1 MLDNILNLIYK
12 FFLFMITEPLI
23 KFNKVYIK
31 QQQNEILNDISLDI
45 NEGEFV
51 YFVGKTGSGKSS
63 LLKSIYGDIEIEVGD
78 IVVDGQS
85 LRKSRKKHILSLRR
99 KLGII
104 FQDFELL
111 MDRSIEDN
119 LKFVMRATGWKGKKN
134 IQSKAT
140 ELLEMVEMKE
150 KANSK
155 PHLLSGGEQQRV
167 AIARALINDPKII
180 IADEPTGNLD
190 PETSLKIME
199 LMKNISNSNQT
210 IIMATHD
217 YDIIQKFPGRI
228 IEFKDKKILE

>member
-1 MLDNILNLIYK
+1 
-12 FFLFMITEPLI
+12 MITEPLI

-45 NEGEFV
+45 NDGEFV

>member
-1 MLDNILNLIYK
+1 
-12 FFLFMITEPLI
+12 MITEPLI

-85 LRKSRKKHILSLRR
+85 LRKSRKKHILALRR

>member
-1 MLDNILNLIYK
+1 
-12 FFLFMITEPLI
+12 MITEPLI

-31 QQQNEILNDISLDI
+31 QQQNEILNDISLNI

>member
-1 MLDNILNLIYK
+1 
-12 FFLFMITEPLI
+12 MIAEPLI

-31 QQQNEILNDISLDI
+31 QQQNEILNDISLNI

-63 LLKSIYGDIEIEVGD
+63 LLKSIYGDIEIEGGE

-228 IEFKDKKILE
+228 IKFKDKKILE

>member
-1 MLDNILNLIYK
+1 
-12 FFLFMITEPLI
+12 MITEPLI

-217 YDIIQKFPGRI
+217 YDIIQKFSGRI

>member
-1 MLDNILNLIYK
+1 MT
-12 FFLFMITEPLI
+12 TEPLI
-23 KFNKVYIK
+23 QFNRVYIK

-45 NEGEFV
+45 QEGEFV

-63 LLKSIYGDIEIEVGD
+63 LLKSIYGDIEIEDGD
-78 IVVDGQS
+78 IIVDGQS
-85 LRKSRKKHILSLRR
+85 IRKSRKKHILSLRR

-119 LKFVMRATGWKGKKN
+119 LKFVMKATGWKGKKN
-134 IQSKAT
+134 IQSKVT
-140 ELLEMVEMKE
+140 ELLEMVEMKD
-150 KANSK
+150 KADSK

-228 IEFKDKKILE
+228 IEFKEKKILE

>member
-1 MLDNILNLIYK
+1 
-12 FFLFMITEPLI
+12 MITEPLVKI
-23 KFNKVYIK
+23 NKVYIK
-31 QQQNEILNDISLDI
+31 QQQNEILNDISLNI

-63 LLKSIYGDIEIEVGD
+63 LLKSIYGDIEIEDGD
-78 IVVDGQS
+78 IIVDGQS
-85 LRKSRKKHILSLRR
+85 IRKSRKKHILMLRR

-111 MDRSIEDN
+111 MDRTIEDN
-119 LKFVMRATGWKGKKN
+119 LKFVMKATGWKGKKN
-134 IQSKAT
+134 IQHKVT
-140 ELLEMVEMKE
+140 ELLEMIEMKE
-150 KANSK
+150 KASSK

-190 PETSLKIME
+190 PETSLNIME
-199 LMKNISNSNQT
+199 LIKNMSNPKQT

-217 YDIIQKFPGRI
+217 YDIIERFPGRI
-228 IEFKDKKILE
+228 IQFKKKKILE

>member
-1 MLDNILNLIYK
+1 
-12 FFLFMITEPLI
+12 MITEPLI

-228 IEFKDKKILE
+228 IEFKDKKIFE

>member
-1 MLDNILNLIYK
+1 
-12 FFLFMITEPLI
+12 MITEPLI

-31 QQQNEILNDISLDI
+31 QQQNEILNDISLNI

-63 LLKSIYGDIEIEVGD
+63 LLKSIYGDIEIEGGE

-228 IEFKDKKILE
+228 IKFKDKKILE

>member
-1 MLDNILNLIYK
+1 MT
-12 FFLFMITEPLI
+12 TEPLI
-23 KFNKVYIK
+23 KFNRVYIK

-45 NEGEFV
+45 QEGEFV

-63 LLKSIYGDIEIEVGD
+63 LLKSIYGDIEIEDGD

-119 LKFVMRATGWKGKKN
+119 LKFVMKATGWKGKKN
-134 IQSKAT
+134 IQSKVT
-140 ELLEMVEMKE
+140 ELLEMVEMKD
-150 KANSK
+150 KADSK

-228 IEFKDKKILE
+228 IQFKDKKILE

>member
-1 MLDNILNLIYK
+1 MT
-12 FFLFMITEPLI
+12 TEPLI
-23 KFNKVYIK
+23 KFNRVYIK

-45 NEGEFV
+45 QEGEFV

-63 LLKSIYGDIEIEVGD
+63 LLKSIYGDIEIEDGD

-85 LRKSRKKHILSLRR
+85 IRKSRKKHILSLRR

-119 LKFVMRATGWKGKKN
+119 LKFVMKATGWKGKKN
-134 IQSKAT
+134 IQSKVT

-150 KANSK
+150 KADSK

-228 IEFKDKKILE
+228 IQFKDKIILE

>member
-1 MLDNILNLIYK
+1 MT
-12 FFLFMITEPLI
+12 TEPLI
-23 KFNKVYIK
+23 KFNRVYIK

-45 NEGEFV
+45 QEGEFV

-63 LLKSIYGDIEIEVGD
+63 LLKSIYGDIEIEDGD

-85 LRKSRKKHILSLRR
+85 IRKSRKKHILSLRR

-119 LKFVMRATGWKGKKN
+119 LKFVMKATGWKGKKN
-134 IQSKAT
+134 IQSKVT

-150 KANSK
+150 KADSK

-228 IEFKDKKILE
+228 IEFKEKKILE

>member
-1 MLDNILNLIYK
+1 MT
-12 FFLFMITEPLI
+12 TEPLI
-23 KFNKVYIK
+23 KFNRVYIK
-31 QQQNEILNDISLDI
+31 QQKNEILNDISLDI
-45 NEGEFV
+45 QEGEFV

-63 LLKSIYGDIEIEVGD
+63 LLKSIYGDIEIEDGD
-78 IVVDGQS
+78 IIVDGQS
-85 LRKSRKKHILSLRR
+85 IRKSRKKHILSLRR

-119 LKFVMRATGWKGKKN
+119 LKFVMKATGWKGKKN
-134 IQSKAT
+134 IQSKVT
-140 ELLEMVEMKE
+140 ELLEMVEMKD
-150 KANSK
+150 KADSK

-199 LMKNISNSNQT
+199 LMKNISNSNKT

-228 IEFKDKKILE
+228 IQFKDKKILE

>member
-1 MLDNILNLIYK
+1 
-12 FFLFMITEPLI
+12 MITEPLI

-31 QQQNEILNDISLDI
+31 QQQNEILNDISLNI

-63 LLKSIYGDIEIEVGD
+63 LLKSIYGDIEIEGGD

-190 PETSLKIME
+190 PETSLKIIE
-199 LMKNISNSNQT
+199 LMKNISSSNQT

-228 IEFKDKKILE
+228 IQFKDKKILE

>member
-1 MLDNILNLIYK
+1 MT
-12 FFLFMITEPLI
+12 TEPLI
-23 KFNKVYIK
+23 KFNRVYIK

-45 NEGEFV
+45 QEGEFV

-63 LLKSIYGDIEIEVGD
+63 LLKSIYGDIEIEDGD

-85 LRKSRKKHILSLRR
+85 IRKSRKKHILSLRR

-119 LKFVMRATGWKGKKN
+119 LKFVMKATGWKGKKN
-134 IQSKAT
+134 IQSKVT
-140 ELLEMVEMKE
+140 ELLEMVEMKD
-150 KANSK
+150 KADSK

-228 IEFKDKKILE
+228 IQFKDKKILE

>member
-1 MLDNILNLIYK
+1 MT
-12 FFLFMITEPLI
+12 TEPII
-23 KFNKVYIK
+23 KFNRVYIK
-31 QQQNEILNDISLDI
+31 QQQNEILNDISLNI
-45 NEGEFV
+45 QEGEFV

-63 LLKSIYGDIEIEVGD
+63 LLKSIYGDIEIEDGD
-78 IVVDGQS
+78 IIVDGQS
-85 LRKSRKKHILSLRR
+85 IRKSRKKHILSLRR

-119 LKFVMRATGWKGKKN
+119 LKFVMKATGWKGKKN
-134 IQSKAT
+134 IQSKVT

-150 KANSK
+150 KADSK

-228 IEFKDKKILE
+228 IQFKDKIILQ

>member
-1 MLDNILNLIYK
+1 MT
-12 FFLFMITEPLI
+12 TEPLI
-23 KFNKVYIK
+23 KFNRVYIK

-45 NEGEFV
+45 QEGEFV

-63 LLKSIYGDIEIEVGD
+63 LLKSIYGDIEIEDGD
-78 IVVDGQS
+78 IIVDGQS
-85 LRKSRKKHILSLRR
+85 IRKSRKKHILSLRR

-119 LKFVMRATGWKGKKN
+119 LKFVMKATGWKGKKN
-134 IQSKAT
+134 IQSKVT
-140 ELLEMVEMKE
+140 ELLEMVEMKD
-150 KANSK
+150 KADSK

-199 LMKNISNSNQT
+199 LMKNISSSNQT

-228 IEFKDKKILE
+228 IQFKDKKILE

>member
-1 MLDNILNLIYK
+1 
-12 FFLFMITEPLI
+12 MITEPLI

-31 QQQNEILNDISLDI
+31 QQQNEILNDISLNI

-111 MDRSIEDN
+111 MDRSVEDN

-140 ELLEMVEMKE
+140 ELLEMVEMRE

-155 PHLLSGGEQQRV
+155 PQLLSGGEQQRV
-167 AIARALINDPKII
+167 AIARALINDPTILL
-180 IADEPTGNLD
+180 ADEPTGNLD
-190 PETSLKIME
+190 YKNSIEVFSYFLK
-199 LMKNISNSNQT
+199 LKQKNK
-210 IIMATHD
+210 IIIIATHNRELADKAD
-217 YDIIQKFPGRI
+217 YTLSLSNGIIKREDG
-228 IEFKDKKILE
+228 

>member
-1 MLDNILNLIYK
+1 MT
-12 FFLFMITEPLI
+12 TEPLI
-23 KFNKVYIK
+23 KFNRVYIK
-31 QQQNEILNDISLDI
+31 QQQNEILNDISLNI
-45 NEGEFV
+45 QEGEFV

-63 LLKSIYGDIEIEVGD
+63 LLKSIYGDIEIEDGD
-78 IVVDGQS
+78 IIVDGQS
-85 LRKSRKKHILSLRR
+85 IRKSRKKHILSLRR

-119 LKFVMRATGWKGKKN
+119 LKFVMKATGWKGKKN
-134 IQSKAT
+134 IQSKVT
-140 ELLEMVEMKE
+140 ELLEVVEMKE
-150 KANSK
+150 KADSK

-199 LMKNISNSNQT
+199 LMKNISSSNQT

-228 IEFKDKKILE
+228 IQFKDKKILE

>member
-1 MLDNILNLIYK
+1 MNETIIQITEVQIFQEKKLVLDNINLNI
-12 FFLFMITEPLI
+12 
-23 KFNKVYIK
+23 
-31 QQQNEILNDISLDI
+31 D
-45 NEGEFV
+45 EGTFT
-51 YFVGKTGSGKSS
+51 YFIGRTGSGKSS

>member
-1 MLDNILNLIYK
+1 MT
-12 FFLFMITEPLI
+12 TEPLI
-23 KFNKVYIK
+23 KFIRVYIK
-31 QQQNEILNDISLDI
+31 QQQNQILNDISLDI
-45 NEGEFV
+45 QEGEFV

-63 LLKSIYGDIEIEVGD
+63 LLKSIYGDIEIEDGD

-119 LKFVMRATGWKGKKN
+119 LKFVMKATGWKGKKN
-134 IQSKAT
+134 IQSKVT

-150 KANSK
+150 KADSK

-228 IEFKDKKILE
+228 IQFKDKKILE

>member
-1 MLDNILNLIYK
+1 
-12 FFLFMITEPLI
+12 MITEPLVKI
-23 KFNKVYIK
+23 NKVYIK
-31 QQQNEILNDISLDI
+31 QQQNEILNDISLNI

-63 LLKSIYGDIEIEVGD
+63 LLKSVYGDIEIEDGD

-85 LRKSRKKHILSLRR
+85 IRKSRKKQILMLRR
-99 KLGII
+99 KLGVI

-111 MDRSIEDN
+111 MDRTIEDN
-119 LKFVMRATGWKGKKN
+119 LKFVMRATGWKGKKI
-134 IQSKAT
+134 IQNKAT
-140 ELLEMVEMKE
+140 EMLEMIEMND

-199 LMKNISNSNQT
+199 LIKNMSNPRQT

-217 YDIIQKFPGRI
+217 YDIIEKFPGRI
-228 IEFKDKKILE
+228 IQFKNKKILE

>member
-1 MLDNILNLIYK
+1 
-12 FFLFMITEPLI
+12 MITEPLI

-63 LLKSIYGDIEIEVGD
+63 LLKSIYGDIEVEGGD

>member
-1 MLDNILNLIYK
+1 M
-12 FFLFMITEPLI
+12 E
-23 KFNKVYIK
+23 
-31 QQQNEILNDISLDI
+31 
-45 NEGEFV
+45 
-51 YFVGKTGSGKSS
+51 
-63 LLKSIYGDIEIEVGD
+63 
-78 IVVDGQS
+78 
-85 LRKSRKKHILSLRR
+85 R
-99 KLGII
+99 
-104 FQDFELL
+104 
-111 MDRSIEDN
+111 
-119 LKFVMRATGWKGKKN
+119 KKN
-134 IQSKAT
+134 IQSKVT

-150 KANSK
+150 KADSK

-228 IEFKDKKILE
+228 IQFKDKKILE

>member
-1 MLDNILNLIYK
+1 
-12 FFLFMITEPLI
+12 
-23 KFNKVYIK
+23 
-31 QQQNEILNDISLDI
+31 
-45 NEGEFV
+45 
-51 YFVGKTGSGKSS
+51 
-63 LLKSIYGDIEIEVGD
+63 LKSIYGDIEVEGGD

>member
-1 MLDNILNLIYK
+1 
-12 FFLFMITEPLI
+12 MITEPLI

-63 LLKSIYGDIEIEVGD
+63 LLKSIYGDIEVKGGD

>member
-1 MLDNILNLIYK
+1 MT
-12 FFLFMITEPLI
+12 TEPLI
-23 KFNKVYIK
+23 KFNRVYIK
-31 QQQNEILNDISLDI
+31 QKQNEILNDISLDI
-45 NEGEFV
+45 QEGEFV

-63 LLKSIYGDIEIEVGD
+63 LLKSIYGDIEIEDGD
-78 IVVDGQS
+78 IIVDGQS
-85 LRKSRKKHILSLRR
+85 IRKSRKKHILSLRR

-119 LKFVMRATGWKGKKN
+119 LKFVMKATVWKGKKN
-134 IQSKAT
+134 IQSTVT

-150 KANSK
+150 KADSK

-190 PETSLKIME
+190 PETSQKIME

-217 YDIIQKFPGRI
+217 YDIIQKFLEGLYSL
-228 IEFKDKKILE
+228 KTKKF

>member
-1 MLDNILNLIYK
+1 MT
-12 FFLFMITEPLI
+12 TEPLI
-23 KFNKVYIK
+23 KFNRVYIK

-45 NEGEFV
+45 QEGEFV

-63 LLKSIYGDIEIEVGD
+63 LLKSIYGDIEIEDGD

-85 LRKSRKKHILSLRR
+85 IRKSRKKHILSLRR

-119 LKFVMRATGWKGKKN
+119 LKFVMKATGWKGKKN
-134 IQSKAT
+134 IQSKVA

-150 KANSK
+150 KADSK

-228 IEFKDKKILE
+228 IQFKDKIILE

>member
-1 MLDNILNLIYK
+1 
-12 FFLFMITEPLI
+12 MITEPLI

-63 LLKSIYGDIEIEVGD
+63 LLKSIYGDIEVEGGD

-228 IEFKDKKILE
+228 IEFKDRKILE

>member
-1 MLDNILNLIYK
+1 MT
-12 FFLFMITEPLI
+12 TEPLI
-23 KFNKVYIK
+23 KFNRVYIK

-45 NEGEFV
+45 QEGEFV

-63 LLKSIYGDIEIEVGD
+63 LLKSIYGDIEIGDGD
-78 IVVDGQS
+78 IIVDGQS
-85 LRKSRKKHILSLRR
+85 IRKSRKKHILSLRR

-119 LKFVMRATGWKGKKN
+119 LKFVMKATGWKGKKN
-134 IQSKAT
+134 IQSKVT
-140 ELLEMVEMKE
+140 ELLEMVEMKD
-150 KANSK
+150 KAVSK

-190 PETSLKIME
+190 PDTSLKIME

-228 IEFKDKKILE
+228 IQFKDKKILE

>member
-1 MLDNILNLIYK
+1 
-12 FFLFMITEPLI
+12 MITEPLI

-51 YFVGKTGSGKSS
+51 YFVGKTGSGISS
-63 LLKSIYGDIEIEVGD
+63 LLKSIYGDIEVEGGD

>member
-1 MLDNILNLIYK
+1 
-12 FFLFMITEPLI
+12 MITEPLI

-119 LKFVMRATGWKGKKN
+119 LKFVMRATGWKRKKN

>member
-1 MLDNILNLIYK
+1 
-12 FFLFMITEPLI
+12 MITEPLI

-63 LLKSIYGDIEIEVGD
+63 LLKSIYGDIEIEGGD